1 MSWPVSASVCKA
13 ALACVAAAALWFAA
27 RPCYADG
34 PQEYEA
40 KAAYL
45 LNFSRYVNWPGA
57 DNSPMQVCVLGQD
70 PFGEVLDRALRG
82 RSSNGRQLQARR
94 LQLPEQAVACQ
105 LLYIGQSE
113 DRHLSDWLAPLQDK
127 PVLTVGESP
136 RFLRDG
142 GMINLLLVRNTVRFE
157 INLDAASR
165 AGLKISS
172 RMLGVAENVF
182 GKGEGGK

>member
-1 MSWPVSASVCKA
+1 MTAMDISFRRICLLGAGM
-13 ALACVAAAALWFAA
+13 LWGGL
-27 RPCYADG
+27 CQADS

-45 LNFSRYVNWPGA
+45 LNFSRYVSWPA
-57 DNSPMQVCVLGQD
+57 HEAATPLLVCVLGHD
-70 PFGEVLDRALRG
+70 PFGEVLERALQG
-82 RSSNGRQLQARR
+82 RSSNGRPLLARR
-94 LQLPEQAVACQ
+94 LQQLEQSQGCQ

-113 DRHLSDWLAPLQDK
+113 DRRLPDWLPQLQDR

-136 RFLRDG
+136 RFIRDG
-142 GMINLLLVRNTVRFE
+142 GIINLLLVRNTVRFE

-172 RMLGVAENVF
+172 RMLGVAENVY
-182 GKGEGGK
+182 GKSAEAGR